1 MKARKLI
8 VDGFLALFSLALI
21 QTAASAQAA
30 SCKNVGIARATVW
43 PGFVE
48 VQLGLGVTAK
58 DGLDKNDR
66 WRIIRISPGV
76 DADPPAITNVEI
88 KQQIGSGNAGSY
100 YIDLK
105 YSGTFEPKKT
115 YIVAVDRL
123 TFDGCDPGKEA
134 FSAVSYRPT
143 PSGTPPVAA
152 SQYDLAKTT
161 DRSKADIYI
170 SGNIEGVRTDK
181 AVKTVDLKVQLPF
194 SISVLQK
201 DNIFIPYLDLKYSSN
216 KKANADSLNIGAIL
230 RSGTD
235 VSKKGLI
242 RGVVWDLDGRIEGNS
257 NLKFING
264 IVGNRLSFVTASG
277 KWCGSVC
284 NFYIQPFVGVELG
297 KNMRSPVIQAKEK
310 SIARPLVGAT
320 AYLGFPINRFLLD
333 TISLQSEY
341 IRRWSLTSEVGVDKA
356 GDKYVPV
363 YAGRGPRD
371 YVNTKLD
378 FAFNDYMSLT
388 IGHTYGSLPPNFKL
402 IDHKY
407 SIGMTFKSLIMKRP
421 KP

>member
-1 MKARKLI
+1 MKVLTFINKLLFVALGI
-8 VDGFLALFSLALI
+8 AFLQVALF
-21 QTAASAQAA
+21 AQEG
-30 SCKNVGIARATVW
+30 SCKNVGITRATVW
-43 PGFVE
+43 PDFVE
-48 VQLGLGVTAK
+48 VVLGLGVTDK
-58 DGLDKNDR
+58 DDLGRKER
-66 WRIIRISPGV
+66 WRVVRVSSGV
-76 DADPPAITNVEI
+76 DQDPPVVTGVEI
-88 KQQIGSGNAGSY
+88 KQQIGPGATGSY

-105 YSGTFEPKKT
+105 YSGTFEPRKS
-115 YIVAVDRL
+115 YIVAIDNI
-123 TFDGCDPGKEA
+123 TFNGCDPGKEA
-134 FSAVSYRPT
+134 FVVTSYRP
-143 PSGTPPVAA
+143 PVGTPPVAA

-170 SGNIEGVRTDK
+170 SGNIEGVRKDK
-181 AVKTVDLKVQLPF
+181 AVKTVDAKVQIPF
-194 SISVLQK
+194 SVPMFQK
-201 DNIFIPYLDLKYSSN
+201 DNILIPFLDLKYSSN

-235 VSKKGLI
+235 VSKKGFI

-277 KWCGSVC
+277 KWCGNVC
-284 NFYIQPFVGVELG
+284 NFYVQPFVGVELG
-297 KNMRSPVIQAKEK
+297 KNLRSPVIQAKEK

-341 IRRWSLTSEVGVDKA
+341 IRRWSLTSEVGVEKA

-371 YVNTKLD
+371 YVSTKLD
-378 FAFNDYMSLT
+378 FGFNDYLSLT

>member
-1 MKARKLI
+1 MMTHRLFIKLTLI
-8 VDGFLALFSLALI
+8 VCGIILMQSSGF
-21 QTAASAQAA
+21 AQEG
-30 SCKNVGIARATVW
+30 SCKNIGLLRANIRQDL
-43 PGFVE
+43 VE
-48 VQLGLGVTAK
+48 VVLGLGVTAK
-58 DGLDKNDR
+58 DKLDQPSR
-66 WRIIRISPGV
+66 WRIVRISPGV
-76 DADPPAITNVEI
+76 DPDPPMVKSVNVL
-88 KQQIGSGNAGSY
+88 QQIGPGNTGSY
-100 YIDLK
+100 YVNLI
-105 YSGTFEPKKT
+105 YSGAFEAKKT
-115 YIVAVDRL
+115 YIVAVDNI

-134 FSAVSYRPT
+134 FVATLYKPI
-143 PSGTPPVAA
+143 PPGTPPPPP

-161 DRSKADIYI
+161 DRSKADIYL
-170 SGNIEGVRTDK
+170 SGNIEGVRKDK

-194 SISVLQK
+194 SVPVFQN
-201 DNIFIPYLDLKYSSN
+201 DNILIPYLDLKYNSN

-230 RSGTD
+230 RSG
-235 VSKKGLI
+235 VSVSNKGLI
-242 RGVVWDLDGRIEGNS
+242 RGIVWDLDARIEGNA

-264 IVGNRLSFVTASG
+264 IVGNRLSFVNSSPEL
-277 KWCGSVC
+277 CGGAC
-284 NFYIQPFVGVELG
+284 NFYVQPFVGLEVG
-297 KNMRSPVIQAKEK
+297 KNMRTPVVQANEK
-310 SIARPLVGAT
+310 SVVRPLVGAT

-341 IRRWSLTSEVGVDKA
+341 IRRWSMTSEVGVDKV

-371 YVNTKLD
+371 YVSTKLD
-378 FAFNDYMSLT
+378 FAFNDYMSFT